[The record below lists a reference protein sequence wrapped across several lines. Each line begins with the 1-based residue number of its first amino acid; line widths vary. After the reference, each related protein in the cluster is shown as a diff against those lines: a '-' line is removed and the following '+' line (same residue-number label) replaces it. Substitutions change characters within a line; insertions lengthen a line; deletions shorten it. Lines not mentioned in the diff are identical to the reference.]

1 MGNRFS
7 NFSKWFVPQRNKA
20 HIAVFILSILMIP
33 GALTALQPID
43 MESYEMESPE
53 LTAQTIINE
62 EFANSEIILGFVIS
76 ARDPVYVPDLDNWS
90 PVEPMSDGAPD
101 YSSLPGVN
109 EMVESGEPWQGHL
122 STKGWNFES
131 DCITRN
137 RCEKTNCLRPRT
149 GSGSKAARQ

>member
-1 MGNRFS
+1 MGTRFS

-20 HIAVFILSILMIP
+20 HIAVFILSIFMIP

-76 ARDPVYVPDLDNWS
+76 ARDPRMFLIWIVGPLSNQCLMEHRITLRCPEYTKWLKLAS
-90 PVEPMSDGAPD
+90 LGKASLHQKVE
-101 YSSLPGVN
+101 
-109 EMVESGEPWQGHL
+109 
-122 STKGWNFES
+122 F
-131 DCITRN
+131 
-137 RCEKTNCLRPRT
+137 
-149 GSGSKAARQ
+149 